1 MLIALPNPKDF
12 RSRKGALFCAR
23 SQYDVLT
30 VGMLQKQRE
39 KWNTEEGI
47 IPTGVTHA
55 GEGMSQLIY
64 SQRGAQAAGTVV
76 DCQLWFCRAA
86 SGRMKGGEI
95 APAAAGATS
104 VRGEGDLPAGAC
116 RPFSGDSGT
125 CTSFAIAPVCQCLV
139 GALEAECQLWLP
151 HLTSLGL
158 YNCRGVGPLEG
169 IAEQQLGLSLS
180 CPGLNLLGRSRLSLI
195 WESKGDR
202 LLQDRGSSEEK
213 AETMAVSSTV
223 LSSKC
228 EALCHTYR
236 RDTVDKTRSFLQDV
250 GGLSKSQ
257 SRVSAM
263 SFGGLFS
270 GEHSY

>member
-1 MLIALPNPKDF
+1 M
-12 RSRKGALFCAR
+12 
-23 SQYDVLT
+23 
-30 VGMLQKQRE
+30 
-39 KWNTEEGI
+39 
-47 IPTGVTHA
+47 
-55 GEGMSQLIY
+55 
-64 SQRGAQAAGTVV
+64 
-76 DCQLWFCRAA
+76 
-86 SGRMKGGEI
+86 
-95 APAAAGATS
+95 
-104 VRGEGDLPAGAC
+104 
-116 RPFSGDSGT
+116 
-125 CTSFAIAPVCQCLV
+125 
-139 GALEAECQLWLP
+139 
-151 HLTSLGL
+151 
-158 YNCRGVGPLEG
+158 
-169 IAEQQLGLSLS
+169 SLS
-180 CPGLNLLGRSRLSLI
+180 CPGLNLLGRSSRLSLI

-257 SRVSAM
+257 SRVSTM